1 MTLLTRPLEFLS
13 EGETDFAG
21 ASFLPDEKPA
31 ALDALLEEVW
41 KRRFT
46 TFVAVSFEIEK
57 AAPAACM
64 KSGFRDAALDIL
76 TAPETQ
82 RRGLINDPAF
92 RVWLALAMRA
102 LNEVLNGT
110 SAGTRTLG
118 VLVREFG
125 PMVAGVRDRQGLPD
139 DRKVPGTNIV
149 VLGLDVD
156 PIIARATPP
165 TYVFRTVAKSGS
177 RRTQYSYSTS
187 FFRDVASVA
196 FERIAHTWPDCFS
209 SISQLVRILG
219 YLPDGNFRSASA
231 SRYAGVIYLTARD
244 NSILDLE
251 ETLVHEGGHQILYA
265 ICEANPILDDTGDP
279 GTAKY
284 QLPWSHQVRDLYGY
298 YHAFFIYVLLAKY
311 YQRVLDD
318 TVNARPKNELQFAAQ
333 RQSHI
338 VSGLLRAND
347 DLRRAEGL
355 SASGRELIENLEREV
370 VDLERTHRAGRIGP
384 ATRNR
389 NT

>member
-1 MTLLTRPLEFLS
+1 MTVLTGPREGLS
-13 EGETDFAG
+13 GGETNLAG
-21 ASFLPDEKPA
+21 SCFLPDENA
-31 ALDALLEEVW
+31 APLDALLEELW
-41 KRRFT
+41 RRRFT

-57 AAPAACM
+57 AAPAACV

-82 RRGLINDPAF
+82 RRHLVNDPAF
-92 RVWLALAMRA
+92 RVWLALTMRA
-102 LNEVLNGT
+102 LNEILSGT
-110 SAGTRTLG
+110 TASTRNLG
-118 VLVREFG
+118 VLVREFRS
-125 PMVAGVRDRQGLPD
+125 MVAGVRDRQSFPN

-149 VLGLDVD
+149 VLGPDVD
-156 PIIARATPP
+156 SIIARATPP
-165 TYVFRTVAKSGS
+165 TYIFRTVAKSGN
-177 RRTQYSYSTS
+177 RRTQYSHSTS

-196 FERIAHTWPDCFS
+196 FERIARTWPDCFS
-209 SISQLVRILG
+209 SISQLIRILG

-231 SRYAGVIYLTARD
+231 SRYAGVIYVTARD

-265 ICEANPILDDTGDP
+265 ICEAEPILKTDDP

-311 YQRVLDD
+311 YERVLDD
-318 TVNARPKNELQFAAQ
+318 TMNLRPKNELKFAAE

-338 VSGLLRAND
+338 VGGLLKAND

-355 SASGRELIENLEREV
+355 SASGRELIGNLEREV
-370 VDLERTHRAGRIGP
+370 IHLEKTHSAGRIGP
-384 ATRNR
+384 ARPSG